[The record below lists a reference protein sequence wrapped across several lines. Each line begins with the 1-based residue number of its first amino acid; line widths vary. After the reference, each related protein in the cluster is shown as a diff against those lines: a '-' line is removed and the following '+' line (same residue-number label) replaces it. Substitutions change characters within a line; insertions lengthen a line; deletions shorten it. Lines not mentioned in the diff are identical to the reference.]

1 LSKLQFEYSME
12 LTYSEPVTE
21 CHYTLKCLPKNT
33 DMQQIHE
40 LTIELSPVTDYQ
52 RDSDSFGNLT
62 IYGNYFLPHTRFAVT
77 VKGIAETWLSVSQKD
92 TGSSAVFRHPYG
104 LSRAGDGIRA
114 YHKSLSVP
122 SGPAYD
128 AAMYLMRCLHR
139 DFAYEQRITNME
151 TSAEQAW
158 TLGKGVCQDYAH
170 ILIALCHLSN
180 IPARYVTGM
189 MVGEGHSHAW
199 VEILDHG
206 YWYALDPTN
215 NCIAADT
222 YIKIGHGRT
231 AKDCMLNK
239 GIIKGGGSQK
249 QAVTVSV
256 QHIKELT

>member
-1 LSKLQFEYSME
+1 ME

-21 CHYTLKCLPKNT
+21 CHYTLKCLPQNT

-62 IYGNYFLPHTRFAVT
+62 IYGNYYVPHTRFTVT
-77 VKGIAETWLSVSQKD
+77 VKGIAETWLSVSQREAGN
-92 TGSSAVFRHPYG
+92 TELFRYPHG
-104 LSRAGDGIRA
+104 LNRAGAGIRA
-114 YHKSLSVP
+114 YHSRLSIP
-122 SGPAYD
+122 TQSHYE
-128 AAMYLMRCLHR
+128 AALYLMRCLHR
-139 DFAYEQRITNME
+139 DFTYVQGVTTMD
-151 TSAEQAW
+151 TSAEAAW
-158 TLGKGVCQDYAH
+158 QLGKGVCQDYAH
-170 ILIALCHLSN
+170 ILIALCHLSG

-206 YWYALDPTN
+206 HWYALDPTN

-239 GIIKGGGSQK
+239 GIIKGGGCQH
-249 QAVTVSV
+249 QTVTVTV
-256 QHIKELT
+256 TKE